1 MYQQPITKDILVFDK
16 YEIHIKELIN
26 HKRFTNAVEVRQLTP
41 KARFRPYKILY
52 NYGFNNYEK
61 ALDYAKKTEKEMK
74 DRIKDRQERKQRI
87 ALENKNVNASDFY
100 EIGDI
105 IVNSWGYEQTNVSFY
120 QVVGITK
127 RTIKTKQISQE
138 MVEGSGNSNGMACE
152 VMPKKDAFIVDGK
165 EYKHI
170 VNKDGY
176 LSQPESY
183 YHFHKWEGKPE
194 YKSWYY

>member
-1 MYQQPITKDILVFDK
+1 MYQQPTTKDLFVFDK
-16 YEIHIKELIN
+16 YEIHITEHIN
-26 HKRFTNAVEVRQLTP
+26 YRSPYAVEVRQLTP

-52 NYGFNNYEK
+52 NYGFYSYEK

-105 IVNSWGYEQTNVSFY
+105 IVNTWGYEQTNVSYY
-120 QVVGITK
+120 QVVGITD
-127 RTIKTKQISQE
+127 RTIKTKEICQTE
-138 MVEGSGNSNGMACE
+138 VEGSMYDHGMACE
-152 VMPKKDAFIVDGK
+152 VIPEKDAFIVDGK
-165 EYKHI
+165 QFKHI
-170 VNKDGY
+170 VKKDGD

-183 YHFHKWEGKPE
+183 YYFHKWDGRSQ